1 MKASNQTVLGLTLT
15 GSNLSFFESPV
26 CAVFSQK
33 RKVTSLFYTAA
44 SKKKIH
50 VLPQESN
57 LLPSSHYP
65 GVFATELQTN
75 GGNATN
81 KGSEP
86 PVSLNEKYPSH
97 VFNRLKIHHHRYI
110 AGQKRIPFC

>member
-1 MKASNQTVLGLTLT
+1 MSRWYAQCSVKNERLLP
-15 GSNLSFFESPV
+15 FFH
-26 CAVFSQK
+26 
-33 RKVTSLFYTAA
+33 TAA

-57 LLPSSHYP
+57 LLPSGHYP

-97 VFNRLKIHHHRYI
+97 VFNRLKIHHHIYI